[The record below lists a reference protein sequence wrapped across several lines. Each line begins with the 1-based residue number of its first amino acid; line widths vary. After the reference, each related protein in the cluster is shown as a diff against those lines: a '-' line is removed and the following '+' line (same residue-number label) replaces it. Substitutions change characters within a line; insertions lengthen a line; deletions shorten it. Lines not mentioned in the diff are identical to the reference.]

1 MTMSSSV
8 QDLFIFP
15 NSSTI
20 GMSYD
25 KKTGYLTLVNGKFE
39 FVRMQ
44 TRGNKESFRGRL
56 ILPIP
61 PELEDRVQEHSNIAV
76 SRGYVIVSLPWDSG
90 FYLFQLTYGK
100 TQPAYANRVHPQRI
114 TAVAAC
120 GNLFA
125 TGSKDCSLRVCEKDA
140 REVTLLA
147 FELKHRT
154 PLKLIAINDRLNMCV
169 SIGEDGFLLATST
182 ANGRFL
188 RSVELRESDP
198 SLIAI
203 SDFGCVVVAF
213 NRQDACLIKVLDQN
227 LVPIGEHRIRSRIL
241 VWKYVEWGDGG
252 EYLISALESRQLVLF
267 KLPFVEELKLDI
279 ETESQIIGI
288 EFICAPMVI
297 VLTDVNGR
305 LFFARPFSPQ

>member
-1 MTMSSSV
+1 
-8 QDLFIFP
+8 
-15 NSSTI
+15 
-20 GMSYD
+20 
-25 KKTGYLTLVNGKFE
+25 
-39 FVRMQ
+39 
-44 TRGNKESFRGRL
+44 
-56 ILPIP
+56 
-61 PELEDRVQEHSNIAV
+61 V

-90 FYLFQLTYGK
+90 FYIFQLAHGK
-100 TQPAYANRVHPQRI
+100 TQPAYVNRVHPQRI

-125 TGSKDCSLRVCEKDA
+125 TGSRDCSLRVWEKDA
-140 REVTLLA
+140 REVTSLA

-154 PLKLIAINDRLNMCV
+154 PIRLIAINDRLKMCLSV
-169 SIGEDGFLLATST
+169 GEDGFLLATST

-203 SDFGCVVVAF
+203 SDFGCVAVAF
-213 NRQDACLIKVLDQN
+213 NRRDECLIKVLDQN
-227 LVPIGEHRIRSRIL
+227 LVPIGDQRITRKIL
-241 VWKYVEWGDGG
+241 VWKYVKWGDGG

-267 KLPFVEELKLDI
+267 RLPFIEELKLDV
-279 ETESQIIGI
+279 ETECQIIGI
-288 EFICAPMVI
+288 EFIEAPMFV